1 MSTLP
6 RRSRWRS
13 TAVSRASL
21 PARTGR
27 GGARRGHHRARAVG
41 RIAAYQIWYVAIVN
55 ISTNVLADVVVGV
68 GLLVSLYYG
77 FTGIACAV
85 FFRRELHKSLA
96 NLLTMGV
103 LPIPGALIL
112 FVVFARG
119 MVYSADPNNVSS
131 QLIWGLGIPDWI
143 VILLTAAVVVTMLV
157 VRVKLPDLFRRER
170 RLVAGEPF
178 PTA

>member
-1 MSTLP
+1 M
-6 RRSRWRS
+6 
-13 TAVSRASL
+13 
-21 PARTGR
+21 
-27 GGARRGHHRARAVG
+27 
-41 RIAAYQIWYVAIVN
+41 
-55 ISTNVLADVVVGV
+55 LADVVVGV